1 MFKFVSRTVTFIML
15 GLLLWVSPASRA
27 AAQQPPLKDQ
37 LVGTWTLVL
46 VDNVQSDGSRV
57 QLYGPNPQGILFFD
71 GAGHYALEI
80 LRSGRPRFAAND
92 KSKGTPEEYQAAV
105 QGTNSHF
112 GTYAVDDA
120 GHTITFHID
129 HASFPNW
136 EGTDQKRSFTLSG
149 DELIYTVPTPTTGGT
164 ATGEV
169 RWKRLR

>member
-46 VDNVQSDGSRV
+46 VDNVQSDGSRI

-112 GTYAVDDA
+112 GTYAVESDPSPFPATNSSIRSPLPRPVEQPQARYA
-120 GHTITFHID
+120 GSAF
-129 HASFPNW
+129 A
-136 EGTDQKRSFTLSG
+136 
-149 DELIYTVPTPTTGGT
+149 ELGPHRRF
-164 ATGEV
+164 ESD
-169 RWKRLR
+169 